1 MGAAKKRQRLER
13 DWKKKTKAAVEALD
27 LLSADELVARMPDY
41 DAEESR
47 PAPGAARI
55 VKHRGQT
62 VAQMKAVS
70 QAAEQPLRTP
80 AGEAT
85 IDRMTRAVERLRTGE
100 GKESESEQPRENTE
114 HKRTDARVG
123 ERAPPERRAVRGN
136 DTN

>member
-1 MGAAKKRQRLER
+1 MRLDPDQLHAPVQVDDRAGRFLVTAAMWEATGFLDMGAAKKRQRLER

-62 VAQMKAVS
+62 VARSEEHTSELQSLMRNSYAVFCLKKK
-70 QAAEQPLRTP
+70 QHL
-80 AGEAT
+80 
-85 IDRMTRAVERLRTGE
+85 
-100 GKESESEQPRENTE
+100 N
-114 HKRTDARVG
+114 
-123 ERAPPERRAVRGN
+123 
-136 DTN
+136 

>member
-80 AGEAT
+80 AGDAT
-85 IDRMTRAVERLRTGE
+85 IDRMTRAVERLRIVE
-100 GKESESEQPRENTE
+100 RKESASEQPRGQDQTR
-114 HKRTDARVG
+114 KTG
-123 ERAPPERRAVRGN
+123 
-136 DTN
+136 

>member
-1 MGAAKKRQRLER
+1 MIMFDLIAFFQFFFLMIRRPPRSTRTDTLFPYTTLFRSQRLER

-41 DAEESR
+41 DAEEGR

-85 IDRMTRAVERLRTGE
+85 IDRMTRAVERLRIVE
-100 GKESESEQPRENTE
+100 
-114 HKRTDARVG
+114 
-123 ERAPPERRAVRGN
+123 
-136 DTN
+136 